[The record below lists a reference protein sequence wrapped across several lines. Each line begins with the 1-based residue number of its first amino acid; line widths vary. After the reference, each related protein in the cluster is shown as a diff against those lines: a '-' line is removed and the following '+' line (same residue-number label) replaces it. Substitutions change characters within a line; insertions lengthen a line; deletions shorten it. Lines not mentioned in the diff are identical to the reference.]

1 VLDLGAPNHLAAGD
15 NGFTVQASGSGAKV
29 SLANGDKVPI
39 KRHGHVPMDVGN
51 GETKARMA
59 LTEAV
64 FVPDPT
70 SNLLSVLAIDR
81 ISGAVL
87 LASEAPKPRFKQ
99 LPTMTGANVR
109 YTEQGGYLRR
119 REETAF

>member
-1 VLDLGAPNHLAAGD
+1 MAAGD

-39 KRHGHVPMDVGN
+39 KQDGHVPMDVDK

-64 FVPDPT
+64 FMPDPT
-70 SNLLSVLAIDR
+70 SNLLSVRAIDR
-81 ISGAVL
+81 NSGAVV
-87 LASEAPKPRFKQ
+87 LASEVPKQRFKQ
-99 LPTMTGANVR
+99 LPTMTGAKVR
-109 YTEQGGYLRR
+109 YNEQGGYLRR